1 MIMPLCPWFKNLRHQ
16 IKNRMLK
23 NLTPINNLGVAKE
36 QKPEA
41 GSSLFNNLLILP
53 NNDKSILARIDG
65 QQLIV
70 IKDLPIKA
78 GATWTISDNG
88 IIAFI
93 AGKGRRIAIDQLD
106 DNYRTTR
113 QSSLLLPQKR
123 HTRIIKFIKN
133 DILLAGGNLT
143 SEMLGYV
150 NCSQNPLLWQPIWVP
165 AKITM
170 EGKSIDDLVIDGNRL
185 IAVDNFIIPK
195 FLLFYDISDPF
206 NPQFIKMKKLGTNGT
221 YERIE
226 KAVVNTNFI
235 VTLSSTYGS
244 NGSSQHISVL
254 DKETLELKAVLST
267 HQKAYHGPIFRDIAV
282 AGETIVIAADSAGV
296 AIIDISKLI
305 NLGENQNENKRPHS
319 KLLGIIKRWYVASC
333 GIFIQKKG
341 IEIKNRISSSQ
352 LKYFFPENMQQGKVF
367 RIYIDADQLH
377 AVCVSK
383 NNESFSYYILSLYQ
397 NCEKT

>member
-1 MIMPLCPWFKNLRHQ
+1 
-16 IKNRMLK
+16 
-23 NLTPINNLGVAKE
+23 
-36 QKPEA
+36 
-41 GSSLFNNLLILP
+41 
-53 NNDKSILARIDG
+53 
-65 QQLIV
+65 
-70 IKDLPIKA
+70 
-78 GATWTISDNG
+78 
-88 IIAFI
+88 
-93 AGKGRRIAIDQLD
+93 
-106 DNYRTTR
+106 
-113 QSSLLLPQKR
+113 
-123 HTRIIKFIKN
+123 
-133 DILLAGGNLT
+133 
-143 SEMLGYV
+143 
-150 NCSQNPLLWQPIWVP
+150 
-165 AKITM
+165 M
-170 EGKSIDDLVIDGNRL
+170 E
-185 IAVDNFIIPK
+185 
-195 FLLFYDISDPF
+195 
-206 NPQFIKMKKLGTNGT
+206 TNGT

>member
-23 NLTPINNLGVAKE
+23 NLTPINNLGVVKE
-36 QKPEA
+36 QKPET

-65 QQLIV
+65 QQLVV

-206 NPQFIKMKKLGTNGT
+206 NPQFIKMKNWRLM
-221 YERIE
+221 
-226 KAVVNTNFI
+226 
-235 VTLSSTYGS
+235 
-244 NGSSQHISVL
+244 VL
-254 DKETLELKAVLST
+254 M
-267 HQKAYHGPIFRDIAV
+267 
-282 AGETIVIAADSAGV
+282 SA
-296 AIIDISKLI
+296 
-305 NLGENQNENKRPHS
+305 
-319 KLLGIIKRWYVASC
+319 
-333 GIFIQKKG
+333 
-341 IEIKNRISSSQ
+341 
-352 LKYFFPENMQQGKVF
+352 
-367 RIYIDADQLH
+367 
-377 AVCVSK
+377 
-383 NNESFSYYILSLYQ
+383 
-397 NCEKT
+397 